1 MKIKQNTLF
10 ISLLLAINIEYS
22 HFIFALVDKNC
33 NGIPAEQEGECIDIT
48 RYPICYYDGSTI
60 KRSCDDYVALPG
72 EPGKC
77 GVLAIDIDDDGIG
90 NSCDNCPHLYN
101 PDQFDIDK
109 DGIGDHCDNCPY
121 IYNPNQKATIIPTI
135 GDVCVPGGQGGVSWN
150 GCSNQISQSH
160 FLYKKQI
167 LFFIGVFFLGILG
180 CYLVRQ
186 KIKKSQK

>member
-1 MKIKQNTLF
+1 VFAVLV
-10 ISLLLAINIEYS
+10 LLAV
-22 HFIFALVDKNC
+22 F
-33 NGIPAEQEGECIDIT
+33 
-48 RYPICYYDGSTI
+48 
-60 KRSCDDYVALPG
+60 
-72 EPGKC
+72 
-77 GVLAIDIDDDGIG
+77 
-90 NSCDNCPHLYN
+90 
-101 PDQFDIDK
+101 
-109 DGIGDHCDNCPY
+109 CDNCPY